1 MCKGDNHKFH
11 AAGREDI
18 DVKICFPYF
27 NVELNEWSLE
37 LWNFSF
43 QVRMLGS
50 GRPFLVEIQNARH
63 IPSKAF
69 LKEIEL
75 KINDMENKLVSSMPI
90 WCLFFLLLTI
100 MITVSTFWMQV
111 GVKNLKVVGNEG
123 WALIHEGE
131 AEKQVCVY
139 RILFYII
146 ISYLSKKKLYN
157 NTYSLSPYFHT
168 CMFIAWCFEIHLQN

>member
-27 NVELNEWSLE
+27 NVELNEWSPE
-37 LWNFSF
+37 LWHFSF

-50 GRPFLVEIQNARH
+50 GRPFLVEIQNALH
-63 IPSKAF
+63 IPSEAF
-69 LKEIEL
+69 VKEIEI
-75 KINDMENKLVSSMPI
+75 KINDLENKLVSSIPI
-90 WCLFFLLLTI
+90 WCITFLLLLLTI

-139 RILFYII
+139 IIFFYINNTNSLFTI
-146 ISYLSKKKLYN
+146 FSYLLC
-157 NTYSLSPYFHT
+157 LF
-168 CMFIAWCFEIHLQN
+168 AWCFEIRLQN